1 MNNIAIF
8 EKWLAFA
15 GLERKQ
21 HQIDGV
27 AWALERELNTPHRGG
42 VIADE
47 MGLGKT
53 IQLIGLMVANIKRKT
68 LIVLPPVLID
78 QWRDAILRMTGHVAL
93 VYHGANIRTT
103 TVISAPSVITSY
115 AHVAIR

>member
-1 MNNIAIF
+1 MLDTF
-8 EKWLAFA
+8 EKWLAYV

-27 AWALERELNTPHRGG
+27 AWALKREAVANYKGG

-53 IQLIGLMVANIKRKT
+53 IQMIGLMVANIKRKT
-68 LIVLPPVLID
+68 LIVITPVLIEK
-78 QWRDAILRMTGHVAL
+78 WREAILRMT
-93 VYHGANIRTT
+93 
-103 TVISAPSVITSY
+103 
-115 AHVAIR
+115 